1 MLPAPFEYH
10 APETTDETLALLDQL
25 GDEGKVL
32 AGGQSL
38 IPMLKLRF
46 ASPGHLI
53 DINRVQGLDFL
64 DERDATLRIGPLF
77 RHKAAERSSL
87 LASRYPVMAEAARQ
101 VADPII
107 RNRGTIGGS
116 LAHADPAGDW
126 GSVMLAM
133 DASSS
138 FVRRAGA
145 VTSRPA
151 TFSPVP
157 SARPCNRT
165 SYWRRSTFRPPRA
178 DRAVRT

>member
-38 IPMLKLRF
+38 IPMLKRRF

-53 DINRVQGLDFL
+53 DINRAQGLDFL

-87 LASRYPVMAEAARQ
+87 LASRYPAMAEAARQ
-101 VADPII
+101 AADAII
-107 RNRGTIGGS
+107 HNRRPNGGS
-116 LAHADPAGDW
+116 LGHAN
-126 GSVMLAM
+126 
-133 DASSS
+133 
-138 FVRRAGA
+138 
-145 VTSRPA
+145 T
-151 TFSPVP
+151 
-157 SARPCNRT
+157 
-165 SYWRRSTFRPPRA
+165 
-178 DRAVRT
+178 